1 MNKKMETEKL
11 LTENELSKIIR
22 VSKVSLFAWRQKGK
36 IPYYKLGNNR
46 IRYKL
51 SEVLKKLN
59 E

>member
-1 MNKKMETEKL
+1 MDTEYLIKEKK
-11 LTENELSKIIR
+11 LSIILGKNR
-22 VSKVSLFAWRQKGK
+22 STLRAWRQKGK

-51 SEVLKKLN
+51 SEVLKKFN

>member
-1 MNKKMETEKL
+1 METEKL